1 MKKIVLIVLVL
12 LLAATA
18 VLAYFAMQG
27 PDLAE
32 YEHLKNPAISTRPSQ
47 KMIVVEAVGDPNV
60 VGEKVFELLFD
71 LYYSTDGVE
80 RWPLPAARARWPVSP
95 DLPREEWVGVYGIP
109 VPETVTEL
117 PEHESEADLRVS
129 LTTWEYGEIA
139 ELLHVGPYDRETPS
153 IEKLNAFIAERGYE
167 TTSPHEEEY
176 LKGPGI
182 FFRGNPENYVTILRY
197 EISPVV
203 EESADETAGDVN

>member
-1 MKKIVLIVLVL
+1 MKKIVMTVLVL
-12 LLAATA
+12 LLAAA
-18 VLAYFAMQG
+18 ALLAYFVMQG

-32 YEHLKNPAISTRPSQ
+32 YEHLENPAISTRPPQ

-60 VGEKVFELLFD
+60 VGERVFELLYD
-71 LYYSTDGVE
+71 LYYQIEDAP

-117 PEHESEADLRVS
+117 PEYESEADLRVS
-129 LTTWEYGEIA
+129 LTTWEYGEVA

-153 IEKLNAFIAERGYE
+153 IEKLKAFIAERGYE

-176 LKGPGI
+176 LKSPGI
-182 FFRGNPENYVTILRY
+182 FFRGNSENYVTILRY